1 MTPTYAT
8 QARANRW
15 ANEGL
20 YAELGKISPEQ
31 LAQPFGV
38 NFGSILGL
46 ANHTVLA
53 DRVWL
58 ARFLDQA
65 PVAPAHFVAAT
76 DFTSLRA
83 ARQAQDEL
91 VVAFAETFDPA
102 RLSETLRYTSME
114 GTAHDEP
121 LAVCLAQFFNHQTF
135 HRGQIH
141 ALLGVLGLNP
151 PDLDL
156 IYYQIAQ
163 HDYSA

>member
-1 MTPTYAT
+1 MRPTFAT

-15 ANEGL
+15 ANEAL
-20 YAELGKISPEQ
+20 YAELKKLSPEQ
-31 LAQPFGV
+31 LAQGFGV
-38 NFGSILGL
+38 NFGSILGI
-46 ANHTVLA
+46 ANHTILA

-58 ARFLDQA
+58 ARFLGQA
-65 PVAPAHFVAAT
+65 PVAPAGFAAAT
-76 DFTSLRA
+76 DFTSLRVL
-83 ARQAQDEL
+83 RQAQDEL
-91 VVAFAETFDPA
+91 VVAFAEAFEPA

-114 GTAHDEP
+114 GTPHAEP

-156 IYYQIAQ
+156 IYYQIA
-163 HDYSA
+163 HRDYTA